1 MLDAALFHQGQKP
14 AVDVGL
20 SVSRVG
26 GKTQA
31 AVLRQAAATLRLD
44 YAQFLELEVF
54 TRFGGMPDNRVREQ
68 LTRGA
73 RIREALRQSQ
83 HMPYRLSDEVA
94 LMIAVQSGLLDS
106 LPPAAIAAFRAA
118 LPQFLDKQAPDTIAA
133 INAAGRLDPAMRA
146 LLMDALL
153 RLATRLA
160 QPGAN
165 HTDTDS
171 S

>member
-1 MLDAALFHQGQKP
+1 
-14 AVDVGL
+14 
-20 SVSRVG
+20 
-26 GKTQA
+26 
-31 AVLRQAAATLRLD
+31 
-44 YAQFLELEVF
+44 
-54 TRFGGMPDNRVREQ
+54 
-68 LTRGA
+68 
-73 RIREALRQSQ
+73 
-83 HMPYRLSDEVA
+83 MPYRLSDEVA

-153 RLATRLA
+153 RLATRVA